1 MARVKSQH
9 ERVSGAVAAVEERRV
24 STVGR
29 DGLQVLIR
37 LLGDVTVRESP
48 QQQQQLSPSHC
59 YETNSLLLWKYK
71 LILVDKKKTEL

>member
-59 YETNSLLLWKYK
+59 YKTNSLLWKYK
-71 LILVDKKKTEL
+71 LFCLIKKKLKL